1 MRLSTILLITFFMIR
16 SIHRTSDW
24 LNERRLFES
33 ALSVCPLNAKV
44 HYNLAKNAADRGFK
58 KFAISHYEEA
68 LRYEKYPLRVISTF
82 RFFSFHSIHCEF
94 F

>member
-1 MRLSTILLITFFMIR
+1 MLR

-24 LNERRLFES
+24 LNERKLFES

-58 KFAISHYEEA
+58 KFAIQHYEEA
-68 LRYEKYPLRVISTF
+68 LK
-82 RFFSFHSIHCEF
+82 
-94 F
+94 